1 MAEGLN
7 LGVMEGMMEGIQSM
21 PDEILHLMIIDDEP
35 GMRDAVER
43 TLTGFVHQAKDST
56 ASVGFRISQAASAEQ
71 ALQLFEQAKPDI
83 LLLDH
88 GLPGVSGISLL
99 QTIRNDIPEILVIM
113 ITAYGTLENA
123 VRATKLGAFDFLAK
137 PFTPDEVRS
146 AVCKAVDHIVLQRQS
161 RRIADERR
169 KIRFEFLTSI
179 VHELK
184 TPLAAVEGY
193 LRLLQEPE
201 PESGGMDR
209 QYMIERSL
217 KRLEGMRTLIYD
229 LLDLTRIESGQKK
242 RLLTQV
248 DITRIA
254 ERVCTDIVP
263 AAEALQVTVALESS
277 APVGMLADAEEVQIM
292 ISNLVTNAVKYNRPG
307 GSVTI
312 SCKRRDDRVA
322 ITVSDTG
329 IGMSSTELGSLSGEF
344 SRIHNS
350 RTAGIP
356 GSGLGLSIVRSLATR
371 YEGTLD
377 IASEADIGSTFTIT
391 LLDRKTFVDNEYYDR
406 EATDWWSGTD
416 NPLMIIRYMMNPVR
430 FSYVLRHLVAQSYDY
445 RYKRV
450 LDIGCGGGFLTE
462 EIAKYGFETT
472 GLDPSSPTLVTAR
485 SHARI
490 QNLQIDY
497 LEGVGE
503 ALLFPDNHFDIV
515 FCLDVLEHVSDF
527 RKIISEVSRV
537 LAPGGL
543 FFFETVNRT
552 PLSYFIVIFL
562 MQIFP
567 LTRMIPKDVHN
578 WKYFIKPK
586 ELQQALK
593 ATNLR
598 VEDITG
604 ILPGFGML
612 YHLPQLRS
620 MASKR
625 LSVRELCAIFR
636 CRESSVKAL
645 CYVGYAKKAGGKVP
659 ADTVV
664 NIEAMA
670 GTVSSGGS

>member
-1 MAEGLN
+1 
-7 LGVMEGMMEGIQSM
+7 MEKGMQPM
-21 PDEILHLMIIDDEP
+21 PVETLHLMVVDDEP

-43 TLTGFVHQAKDST
+43 TLTGYVHQVKESAT
-56 ASVGFRISQAASAEQ
+56 SVDFRISKAVSAEQ
-71 ALQLFEQAKPDI
+71 ALQLFEQAAPDI

-88 GLPGVSGISLL
+88 GLPGASGISLL
-99 QTIRNDIPEILVIM
+99 QTIRNEAHDILVIM

-169 KIRFEFLTSI
+169 KIRFEFLTAI

-201 PESGGMDR
+201 PDSGGMDH
-209 QYMIERSL
+209 QHMIERSL
-217 KRLEGMRTLIYD
+217 VRLEGMRTLIYD

-242 RLLTQV
+242 RQLSQV

-254 ERVCTDIVP
+254 GKSCAGIVP
-263 AAEALQVTVALESS
+263 AAEALQITINLDTAT
-277 APVGMLADAEEVQIM
+277 PVGMLADAEEIE
-292 ISNLVTNAVKYNRPG
+292 IIINNLVSNAVKYNRPG
-307 GSVTI
+307 GSVSI
-312 SCKRRDDRVA
+312 SCKRQEDRVM

-329 IGMSSTELGSLSGEF
+329 IGMTSTELGSLSGEF
-344 SRIHNS
+344 SRIRNS

-356 GSGLGLSIVRSLATR
+356 GSGLGLSIIRSLASR
-371 YEGTLD
+371 YDGTVS
-377 IASEADIGSTFTIT
+377 ITSEPEVGSTFTVI
-391 LLDRKTFVDNEYYDR
+391 LLDRKTFVDNQFYDR
-406 EATDWWSGTD
+406 EATDWWSDTD

-430 FSYVLRHLVAQSYDY
+430 FAYVIRHLVVQSYDY
-445 RYKRV
+445 RHKRV

-462 EIAKYGFETT
+462 EIAKHGFETT
-472 GLDPSSPTLVTAR
+472 GLDPSAPSLVTAR

-490 QNLQIDY
+490 LNLQIDY
-497 LEGVGE
+497 QEGVGE

-527 RKIISEVSRV
+527 RKVIREVSRV

-552 PLSYFIVIFL
+552 MLSYFIVIFL

-567 LTRMIPKDVHN
+567 LTRMIPQDIHN

-586 ELQQALK
+586 ELVQALK
-593 ATNLR
+593 ATDLR

-620 MASKR
+620 MAKKR
-625 LSVRELCAIFR
+625 LSVRELCAVFR
-636 CRESSVKAL
+636 CHESSVKAL
-645 CYVGYAKKAGGKVP
+645 CYVGYATKKDGKLSAGQSSTRTASTRKGPAGKQ
-659 ADTVV
+659 
-664 NIEAMA
+664 
-670 GTVSSGGS
+670 

>member
-1 MAEGLN
+1 
-7 LGVMEGMMEGIQSM
+7 MEKVIQST
-21 PDEILHLMIIDDEP
+21 PNEILHLMVVDDEP

-43 TLTGFVHQAKDST
+43 TLAAYVHQVKENDT
-56 ASVGFRISQAASAEQ
+56 RVGFRISKAGSAEQ
-71 ALQLFEQAKPDI
+71 ALQMFEQSKPDI

-88 GLPGVSGISLL
+88 GLPGASGINLL
-99 QTIRNDIPEILVIM
+99 QTICNDALDILVIM

-137 PFTPDEVRS
+137 PFTPDEVRC
-146 AVCKAVDHIVLQRQS
+146 AVCKAVDQIVLQRLT

-201 PESGGMDR
+201 AGNGGMDH
-209 QYMIERSL
+209 QHMIERSL
-217 KRLEGMRTLIYD
+217 TRLEGMRTLIYD

-242 RLLTQV
+242 RQLVQV
-248 DITRIA
+248 DITKIA
-254 ERVCTDIVP
+254 ERVCADIVP
-263 AAEALQVTVALESS
+263 SATALQVSVNLESS
-277 APVGMLADAEEVQIM
+277 TPVGMLADAEEVEIM
-292 ISNLVTNAVKYNRPG
+292 LGNLVSNAVKYNRPG
-307 GSVTI
+307 GTVTL
-312 SCKRRDDRVA
+312 SCRRSDDRVIIA
-322 ITVSDTG
+322 VSDTG
-329 IGMSSTELGSLSGEF
+329 IGMSPTELASLSGEF
-344 SRIHNS
+344 SRIRNA

-356 GSGLGLSIVRSLATR
+356 GSGLGLSIMRTLAGR
-371 YEGTLD
+371 YDGTVE
-377 IASEADIGSTFTIT
+377 IASEPELGSTFTIT
-391 LLDRKTFVDNEYYDR
+391 LLDRKTFVDNQYYDR
-406 EATDWWSGTD
+406 ESSDWWSGTD

-445 RYKRV
+445 RHKRV

-472 GLDPSSPTLVTAR
+472 GLDPSAPSLVTAR
-485 SHARI
+485 SHART
-490 QNLQIDY
+490 QNLQIEY

-527 RKIISEVSRV
+527 RKVISEVSRV

-552 PLSYFIVIFL
+552 MLSYFIVIFL
-562 MQIFP
+562 MQICP
-567 LTRMIPKDVHN
+567 LTRMIPRDIHN

-586 ELQQALK
+586 ELRQALK
-593 ATNLR
+593 ATDLQI
-598 VEDITG
+598 EDITG

-612 YHLPQLRS
+612 YHLPQLKS
-620 MASKR
+620 MANKR
-625 LSVRELCAIFR
+625 LSIRELCAVFR
-636 CRESSVKAL
+636 CHESSISAL
-645 CYVGYAKKAGGKVP
+645 CYVGYARKKGGKMLPGNAAARVVPAGKVP
-659 ADTVV
+659 AG
-664 NIEAMA
+664 NAPA
-670 GTVSSGGS
+670 GTA

>member
-1 MAEGLN
+1 MK
-7 LGVMEGMMEGIQSM
+7 EGMQSS
-21 PDEILHLMIIDDEP
+21 PIEILHLMVVDDEP

-43 TLTGFVHQAKDST
+43 TLDGYVHQVKENAT
-56 ASVGFRISQAASAEQ
+56 SVGFRLSQAASAEQ

-99 QTIRNDIPEILVIM
+99 QTIRNDVPDILVIM

-161 RRIADERR
+161 RRIANERR
-169 KIRFEFLTSI
+169 RIRFEFLTAI

-184 TPLAAVEGY
+184 TPLAAVQGY

-201 PESGGMDR
+201 PESGGMDH
-209 QYMIERSL
+209 QHMIERSL
-217 KRLEGMRTLIYD
+217 TRLDGMHTLIYD

-242 RLLTQV
+242 RQLAQV

-254 ERVCTDIVP
+254 GKACAGIVP
-263 AAEALQVTVALESS
+263 AAEALQITVNLETS
-277 APVGMLADAEEVQIM
+277 APVGMLADAEEVEI
-292 ISNLVTNAVKYNRPG
+292 IINNLVSNAVKYNRPG
-307 GSVTI
+307 GSVSI
-312 SCKRRDDRVA
+312 SCKRREDRVV
-322 ITVSDTG
+322 ISVSDTG
-329 IGMSSTELGSLSGEF
+329 IGMTAAELGSLSGEF
-344 SRIHNS
+344 SRIRNS

-356 GSGLGLSIVRSLATR
+356 GSGLGLSIIRSLASR
-371 YEGTLD
+371 YDGTVD
-377 IASEADIGSTFTIT
+377 IASEPEVGSTFTVT
-391 LLDRKTFVDNEYYDR
+391 LLDRKTFVDNQFYDR
-406 EATDWWSGTD
+406 EATDWWSDTD

-430 FSYVLRHLVAQSYDY
+430 FAYVLRHLVARSYDY
-445 RYKRV
+445 RHKRV

-462 EIAKYGFETT
+462 EIAKYGFDTT
-472 GLDPSSPTLVTAR
+472 GLDPSAPSLVTAR
-485 SHARI
+485 SHAKI
-490 QNLQIDY
+490 KNLQIDY
-497 LEGVGE
+497 QEGVGE

-527 RKIISEVSRV
+527 RKVISEVSRV

-552 PLSYFIVIFL
+552 MLSYFIVIFL

-567 LTRMIPKDVHN
+567 LTRMIPRDIHN
-578 WKYFIKPK
+578 WKYFIKTK

-593 ATNLR
+593 DADLQ
-598 VEDITG
+598 VEDVTG
-604 ILPGFGML
+604 ILPGFELL
-612 YHLPQLRS
+612 YHLPQLRG
-620 MASKR
+620 MAKKR
-625 LSVRELCAIFR
+625 LSVRELCAVFR
-636 CRESSVKAL
+636 CHESSIKAL
-645 CYVGYAKKAGGKVP
+645 CYVGYAKKKGGKVP
-659 ADTVV
+659 TGKASAS
-664 NIEAMA
+664 NPYA
-670 GTVSSGGS
+670 GVASAGESSAGSP

>member
-1 MAEGLN
+1 MENGMVEGLPTAKVE
-7 LGVMEGMMEGIQSM
+7 VMKST
-21 PDEILHLMIIDDEP
+21 PDEMLHLMVVDDEP

-43 TLTGFVHQAKDST
+43 TLKVYVHQVKESDIR
-56 ASVGFRISQAASAEQ
+56 VGFRITQAGSGEQ

-99 QTIRNDIPEILVIM
+99 QTIRTDAPDILVIM

-123 VRATKLGAFDFLAK
+123 IRATKLGAFDFLAK
-137 PFTPDEVRS
+137 PFTPDKVRA

-209 QYMIERSL
+209 QHMIERSL

-248 DITRIA
+248 DVTDIA
-254 ERVCTDIVP
+254 ERVCADIIP
-263 AAEALQVTVALESS
+263 AAEALQVKVNLESS
-277 APVGMLADAEEVQIM
+277 GSVGMLADAEEVQI
-292 ISNLVTNAVKYNRPG
+292 IVSNLVSNAVKYNRPG
-307 GSVTI
+307 GSVTV
-312 SCKRRDDRVA
+312 SCKRQDDRVTIA
-322 ITVSDTG
+322 VSDTG
-329 IGMSSTELGSLSGEF
+329 IGMSSAELGSLSGEF
-344 SRIHNS
+344 SRIRNS
-350 RTAGIP
+350 KTAGIP
-356 GSGLGLSIVRSLATR
+356 GSGLGLSIIRSLANR

-377 IASEADIGSTFTIT
+377 IVSEPEVGSSFTIT
-391 LLDRKTFVDNEYYDR
+391 LLDRKTFVDNQYYDR
-406 EATDWWSGTD
+406 EASDWWSGTD

-430 FSYVLRHLVAQSYDY
+430 FSYVLRHLVSQSYDY
-445 RYKRV
+445 RHKRV

-472 GLDPSSPTLVTAR
+472 GLDPSAPSLVTAR

-490 QNLQIDY
+490 QNLKIDY

-527 RKIISEVSRV
+527 RKVIKEVSRV

-552 PLSYFIVIFL
+552 VLSYFIVIFF

-567 LTRMIPKDVHN
+567 LTRMIPRDIHN
-578 WKYFIKPK
+578 WKYFIRPR

-593 ATNLR
+593 ETDLQ
-598 VEDITG
+598 VKDITG

-612 YHLPQLRS
+612 YHFPQLQS
-620 MASKR
+620 MAKKR

-636 CRESSVKAL
+636 CHESSVKAL
-645 CYVGYAKKAGGKVP
+645 CYVGYARKRGVKIASGKLSAG
-659 ADTVV
+659 
-664 NIEAMA
+664 EASP
-670 GTVSSGGS
+670 GRP

>member
-1 MAEGLN
+1 M
-7 LGVMEGMMEGIQSM
+7 QSTPKEM
-21 PDEILHLMIIDDEP
+21 LHLMVVDDEP

-43 TLTGFVHQAKDST
+43 TLADYIHHVKESDTD
-56 ASVGFRISQAASAEQ
+56 VGFRISQAASAEQ
-71 ALQLFEQAKPDI
+71 ALQLFQQVEPDL

-88 GLPGVSGISLL
+88 GLPGASGISLL
-99 QTIRNDIPEILVIM
+99 QTIRNDGLDILVIM

-146 AVCKAVDHIVLQRQS
+146 AVCKAVDYIVLQRQS

-169 KIRFEFLTSI
+169 KIRYEFMTAI

-201 PESGGMDR
+201 PDSGTMGH
-209 QYMIERSL
+209 QHMIDRSL
-217 KRLEGMRTLIYD
+217 TRLEGMRTLIHD
-229 LLDLTRIESGQKK
+229 LLDLTRIESGQNK
-242 RLLTQV
+242 RLLAQV
-248 DITRIA
+248 DVTKIA
-254 ERVCTDIVP
+254 GKVCTDIIP
-263 AAEALQVTVALESS
+263 AAQALQITVQLMTSV
-277 APVGMLADAEEVQIM
+277 PVGMLADAEEVEIM
-292 ISNLVTNAVKYNRPG
+292 ISNLVSNAVKYNRPG
-307 GSVTI
+307 GTVCVSCTCSEKIVTI
-312 SCKRRDDRVA
+312 
-322 ITVSDTG
+322 TVGDTG
-329 IGMSSTELGSLSGEF
+329 IGMTASELRSLSGEF
-344 SRIHNS
+344 SRIRNS
-350 RTAGIP
+350 KTAGIP
-356 GSGLGLSIVRSLATR
+356 GSGLGLSIIRSLAGR
-371 YEGTLD
+371 YEGTVD
-377 IASEADIGSTFTIT
+377 IASKPEVGSTFTVT
-391 LLDRKTFVDNEYYDR
+391 LVNRKTFVDNQFYDR
-406 EATDWWSGTD
+406 EATDWWSDTD

-430 FSYVLRHLVAQSYDY
+430 FAYVIRHLVAHSYDY
-445 RYKRV
+445 RHKRV

-472 GLDPSSPTLVTAR
+472 GLDPSAPSLATAR
-485 SHARI
+485 SHAKI

-497 LEGVGE
+497 QEGVGE

-527 RKIISEVSRV
+527 RKVISEVSRV

-552 PLSYFIVIFL
+552 MLSYFIVIFL

-567 LTRMIPKDVHN
+567 LTKMIPRDIHN
-578 WKYFIKPK
+578 WKYFIKTR
-586 ELQQALK
+586 ELQQALL
-593 ATNLR
+593 AADLQ

-620 MASKR
+620 MAKKR
-625 LSVRELCAIFR
+625 LSVRELCAVFR
-636 CRESSVKAL
+636 CHESRVKAL
-645 CYVGYAKKAGGKVP
+645 CYVGYAKKKAGHFPEG
-659 ADTVV
+659 
-664 NIEAMA
+664 EASTGEA
-670 GTVSSGGS
+670 ATSLP